1 MKTGWIDGIKIEVKP
16 YSGMWSITATKDLG
30 MVVRVL
36 GQRFAETEEEAT
48 RRYFEMLEYWGQHSC
63 EV

>member
-1 MKTGWIDGIKIEVKP
+1 MRTGWIDGIKIESKP
-16 YSGMWSITATKDLG
+16 YSGMWSTTATKDLG

-36 GQRFAETEEEAT
+36 SQRFAKTEEEAT
-48 RRYFEMLEYWGQHSC
+48 RQYFEMLEYWGQHSC